1 MKKTLLILILSLT
14 AIANSFAL
22 SVKTVTV
29 GEVHLS
35 CPEPGEWNIEM
46 TLEEK
51 DGLEFVHILMSA
63 PKETEPARFDVSF
76 ECPQK
81 DVHHLWHSR
90 TWVDRCM
97 LKPDWLGRYNSALAQ
112 GMPLY
117 VFCNNNNRN
126 RLTVACSESIRFVD
140 AVMGLREEGAVL
152 NGRLSFFSQ
161 AEAPISHYEVTLLLD
176 SRDIFW
182 ADAVRNGA
190 QWIADAE
197 GFEGCNAP
205 ESAFEPLYSSWYQ
218 FHQNVSDKE
227 IEEECRLASRMGMK
241 TIIVDDG
248 WQTDDNNRGYGFCG
262 DWEVSRNRF
271 PDMASHVR
279 RVQDMGMKYMMWYSV
294 PYVGKNSHAYTKFQG
309 KYLFQ
314 AGPDWWVLD
323 PRFPEVRDYL
333 CGVYEK
339 ALREWNI
346 DGFKLDFIDEFAIR
360 GTDPAIAEDYRGR
373 DIKSVPHAVDVL
385 MKEIRRRLQAIKPDI
400 LIEFRQEYIG
410 PAIRQYG
417 NMMRA
422 ADCPGDMQGNRIR
435 TSNLRLT
442 SGKAAV
448 HADMLEWNVC
458 ETPEDAARPIL
469 SVLYTTIQYSMMLRD
484 LPESHMKVI
493 DHWLGFSQKHRTT
506 LQHGDFRP
514 YHPEA
519 CFPLLEAE
527 SAEERIITAY
537 QDGLVISA
545 GTPDRDVYVVNA
557 TGDEGLVLD
566 LQKKPR
572 TCRAYNV
579 LGEQVN
585 IPVPKAGLSRV
596 AVPESGYVVLEY

>member
-1 MKKTLLILILSLT
+1 MKKTLLILILSIY
-14 AIANSFAL
+14 AIAGASAL
-22 SVKTVTV
+22 SVKTRTA

-35 CPEPGEWNIEM
+35 CPEPGVWNFEM
-46 TLEEK
+46 ALEEK
-51 DGLEFVHILMSA
+51 DGLELVRISMDA
-63 PKETEPARFDVSF
+63 PAETAPARFCLSF

-190 QWIADAE
+190 QWIADE
-197 GFEGCNAP
+197 SGFEECSVP
-205 ESAFEPLYSSWYQ
+205 ESASEPLYSSWYQ

-241 TIIVDDG
+241 TIILDDG

-262 DWEVSRNRF
+262 DWEVSKNRF
-271 PDMASHVR
+271 PDMAGHVR
-279 RVQDMGMKYMMWYSV
+279 KVQDMGMKYMMWYSV

-435 TSNLRLT
+435 TTNLRLT
-442 SGKAAV
+442 SGSAAV
-448 HADMLEWNVC
+448 HADMLEWNVG
-458 ETPEDAARPIL
+458 ESPQDAARPIL

-484 LPESHMKVI
+484 LPESHRKVI
-493 DHWLGFSQKHRTT
+493 SHWIDFSQKHRST
-506 LQHGDFRP
+506 LLHGEFRP

-519 CFPLLEAE
+519 CYPLLEAE
-527 SAEERIITAY
+527 SRDERIITAY
-537 QDGLVISA
+537 QEGLAVSA
-545 GTPDRDVYVVNA
+545 GPADRDVYIINS
-557 TGDEGLVLD
+557 TGAEGLVID

-572 TCRAYNV
+572 SCRIYDTF
-579 LGEQVN
+579 GELVCS
-585 IPVPKAGLSRV
+585 PRPKAGLSRIP
-596 AVPESGYVVLEY
+596 VPESGYAVLDY